1 MIQNRVWSM
10 GVLLAGV
17 LTLAAG
23 VAGCSS
29 EPTGASPGS
38 NTASDA
44 GSVSGKPVLTLKGA
58 AR

>member
-38 NTASDA
+38 NASDA
-44 GSVSGKPVLTLKGA
+44 GGVSGKPVLTLKGA